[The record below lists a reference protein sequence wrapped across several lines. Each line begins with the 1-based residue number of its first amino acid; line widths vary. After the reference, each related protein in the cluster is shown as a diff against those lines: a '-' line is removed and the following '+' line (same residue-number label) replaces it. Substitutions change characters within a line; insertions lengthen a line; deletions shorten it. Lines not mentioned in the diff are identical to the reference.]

1 MKAAIAKVSRSE
13 ATDAFEQVLGRLQA
27 MPQALDRARVL
38 GVVGCRSGDGA
49 TFVLD
54 SIARMLAARSRKRIL
69 KVDSEDLIACTNLGP
84 SELIAQCRFAELF
97 GVWTLSPSRGGVTS
111 QFRETGVSGD
121 LRDTMA
127 ALDAR
132 FDFVLLDCGAVT
144 SSGRLWQVAPFMDD
158 LLLVVAAGE
167 TKRTQVAY
175 AQRIIEQ
182 SGATLSGC
190 VLNKR
195 TYPLP
200 DLIHR
205 IMS

>member
-1 MKAAIAKVSRSE
+1 MTAAIAVGRGE
-13 ATDAFEQVLGRLQA
+13 VTDALEQVLGRLQA
-27 MPQALDRARVL
+27 APQALDRARVL
-38 GVVGCRSGDGA
+38 GVVGCKNGDGA

-54 SIARMLAARSRKRIL
+54 SVARMLAERSRKRIL
-69 KVDSEDLIACTNLGP
+69 KVDSQDLIACSNLGP

-97 GVWTLSPSRGGVTS
+97 GVWTLSPSRVNATS
-111 QFRETGVSGD
+111 QFRETGASGD
-121 LRDTMA
+121 LRDTMT

-144 SSGRLWQVAPFMDD
+144 SSGRLWQVAPFIDD

-200 DLIHR
+200 DLFHR